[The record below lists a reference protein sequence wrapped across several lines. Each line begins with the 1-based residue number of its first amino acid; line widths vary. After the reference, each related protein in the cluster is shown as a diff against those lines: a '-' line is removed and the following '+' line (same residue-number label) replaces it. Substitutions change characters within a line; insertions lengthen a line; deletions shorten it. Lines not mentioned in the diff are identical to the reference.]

1 MEKELHS
8 IVLSDFRGN
17 VGNGADMKRYIWR
30 RVWQS
35 LIVIFGVTIVAF
47 GCEFLTG
54 DPTTLVLGDTRG
66 MSEEAV
72 NAFRTQMGFDRPWL
86 VQYADYISGIF
97 RGDFGTSY
105 YFNRPCLE
113 MVMEAF
119 PYTVILALSALCLTL
134 IISLPLGIASAVKRN
149 SLIDRVG
156 MVFGLLGQ
164 SLPVFWL
171 GLLLIIVF
179 GVELQVLPVS
189 GAGDFTHLILPT
201 ITLGLF
207 GCARNARL
215 VRSEMLEV
223 MEQDYI
229 RTARS
234 KGLSEK
240 LVIFKHGL
248 RNALGTVIT
257 MIGLEF
263 GGLLGG
269 SVITESIFSWPGI
282 GRLAYQA
289 LTRKDIPLVQCCV
302 ILCATIYVVMNLAV
316 DLLYLVVDPKAKLK

>member
-1 MEKELHS
+1 
-8 IVLSDFRGN
+8 
-17 VGNGADMKRYIWR
+17 MKRYIWR

-35 LIVIFGVTIVAF
+35 LIVILGVTIVAF
-47 GCEFLTG
+47 GCEYLTG
-54 DPTTLVLGDTRG
+54 DPTMLVLGDTKG
-66 MSEEAV
+66 MSQEAV
-72 NAFRTQMGFDRPWL
+72 AAFRASMGFDKPWII
-86 VQYADYISGIF
+86 QYLNYIAGIF
-97 RGDFGTSY
+97 HGDFGTSY
-105 YFNRPCLE
+105 YYNRPCLDL
-113 MVMEAF
+113 VMEAF
-119 PYTVILALSALCLTL
+119 PNTIQLATAALALTVL
-134 IISLPLGIASAVKRN
+134 IALPLGIASAVKKG
-149 SLIDRVG
+149 SLIDRFG

-179 GVELQVLPVS
+179 GVELKVLPVS
-189 GAGDFTHLILPT
+189 GAGDFKHLILPAV
-201 ITLGLF
+201 TLGLF

-234 KGLSEK
+234 KGLSEY

-282 GRLAYQA
+282 GKLAYQA
-289 LTRKDIPLVQCCV
+289 LTKKDIPLVQCSV
-302 ILCATIYVVMNLAV
+302 ILCATIYIVMNLIV

>member
-1 MEKELHS
+1 
-8 IVLSDFRGN
+8 
-17 VGNGADMKRYIWR
+17 MKRYIWR
-30 RVWQS
+30 RIWQS
-35 LIVIFGVTIVAF
+35 LIVILGVTIVAF
-47 GCEFLTG
+47 GCEYLTG
-54 DPTTLVLGDTRG
+54 DPTMLILGDTKG
-66 MSEEAV
+66 MSQEAV
-72 NAFRTQMGFDRPWL
+72 AAFRTSMGFDKPWII
-86 VQYADYISGIF
+86 QYLNYIAGIF
-97 RGDFGTSY
+97 HGDFGVSY
-105 YFNRPCLE
+105 YYNRPCLE
-113 MVMEAF
+113 LVMEAF
-119 PYTVILALSALCLTL
+119 PNTIQLATAALALTVL
-134 IISLPLGIASAVKRN
+134 IALPLGIASAVKKG
-149 SLIDRVG
+149 SLIDRFG

-171 GLLLIIVF
+171 GLLLIIIF
-179 GVELQVLPVS
+179 GVELKVLPVS
-189 GAGDFTHLILPT
+189 GAGDFKHLILPAV
-201 ITLGLF
+201 TLGLF

-234 KGLSEK
+234 KGLSEY

-282 GRLAYQA
+282 GKLAYQA
-289 LTRKDIPLVQCCV
+289 LTKKDIPLVQCSV
-302 ILCATIYVVMNLAV
+302 ILCATIYIVMNLIV
-316 DLLYLVVDPKAKLK
+316 DLLYLVVDPKSKLK